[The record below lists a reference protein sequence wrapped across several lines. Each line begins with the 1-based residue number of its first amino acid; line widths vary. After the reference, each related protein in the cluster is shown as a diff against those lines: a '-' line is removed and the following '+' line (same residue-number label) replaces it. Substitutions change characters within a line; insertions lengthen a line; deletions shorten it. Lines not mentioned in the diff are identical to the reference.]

1 MLKNQPL
8 DEKPVEASVA
18 SSDEM
23 KKKEDESVDE

>member
-1 MLKNQPL
+1 MLKNQPQ

-23 KKKEDESVDE
+23 KKEDESIDE